1 MANIPKLE
9 VQEQVSFLTKGAEEI
24 IRPGELEVKLRR
36 SMDTGKPLIVKTGFD
51 PTAPDI
57 HLGHT
62 VLLRKMKHFQDLGH
76 KVVFLIGDFTGMI
89 GDPSGQSITRKA
101 MTQEEVKVNAETYK
115 KQIFKILDEEK
126 TIVEFN
132 SRWLSGMAGEDW
144 LALCSKYTVARMLE
158 REDFSRRLK
167 DQKPVA
173 IHELLYPLA
182 QGYDSVALEA
192 DLELGGRDQKF
203 NLLVGRE
210 LQREYGLEAQVILTM
225 PLLEGLDGVQKMSK
239 SLNNHVG
246 ICDQP
251 SEMFG
256 KLMSISDDL
265 MFRYFE
271 LLTDK
276 TPAEIDQLKKDTAS
290 GNVHPMDAKMEL
302 ATEIIKDFH
311 SLTDAQHAAE
321 EFSRV
326 FRNRREPQKV
336 DVKEL
341 TRSSK
346 RVRLARLLVDS
357 KLASSNAEAQRLI
370 KQGSVT
376 VNNEK
381 ITNVKADLDCSN
393 IQEYALRVGKRRFLK
408 VDVN

>member
-1 MANIPKLE
+1 MAKISKFE
-9 VQEQVSFLTKGAEEI
+9 VEEQVSFLTKGAEEI

-36 SMDTGKPLIVKTGFD
+36 SMETGKPLIVKTGFD

-76 KVVFLIGDFTGMI
+76 RVVFLIGDFTGMI
-89 GDPSGQSITRKA
+89 GDPSGQSVTRKA

-115 KQIFKILDEEK
+115 RQIFKILDEEK

-132 SRWLSGMAGEDW
+132 SRWLSKMEGGDW

-158 REDFSRRLK
+158 REDFSLRLK
-167 DQKPVA
+167 NHKPVA

-239 SLNNHVG
+239 SLNNYVG
-246 ICDQP
+246 IYDQP

-265 MFRYFE
+265 MFRYYE

-276 TPAEIDQLKKDTAS
+276 TPTEIDRLKKDTAS
-290 GNVHPMDAKMEL
+290 GKVHPMDAKMEL

-311 SLTDAQHAAE
+311 SLTDARHAAE

-326 FRNRREPQKV
+326 FRNRSEPQKV

-341 TRSSK
+341 KRSPK
-346 RVRLARLLVDS
+346 GIRLARLLVDS

-376 VNNEK
+376 VNNER

-408 VDVN
+408 VDIT

>member
-1 MANIPKLE
+1 MPKTSKLKVE
-9 VQEQVSFLTKGAEEI
+9 EQAAYLAKGAEEI
-24 IRPGELEVKLRR
+24 IRPEELEAKLRR
-36 SMDTGKPLIVKTGFD
+36 SAETGKPLIVKTGFD

-76 KVVFLIGDFTGMI
+76 KVIFLIGDFTGMI
-89 GDPSGQSITRKA
+89 GDPSGQSVTRTA
-101 MTQEEVKVNAETYK
+101 MTREEVEANAETYK
-115 KQIFKILDEEK
+115 KQVFKILDGEK
-126 TIVEFN
+126 TVVEFN
-132 SRWLSGMAGEDW
+132 SRWLSQMNGADW

-158 REDFSRRLK
+158 RDDFAQRMK
-167 DQKPVA
+167 DRKPVA

-210 LQREYGLEAQVILTM
+210 LQRAYGLEAQVILTM

-239 SLNNHVG
+239 SLNNYVG
-246 ICDQP
+246 IYDAP
-251 SEMFG
+251 GEMFG

-265 MFRYFE
+265 MFRYYE

-276 TPAEIDQLKKDTAS
+276 TPAEIDQLRKDTAS
-290 GNVHPMDAKMEL
+290 GKTHLMEAKVEL
-302 ATEIIKDFH
+302 ATRIIKDFH
-311 SLTDAQHAAE
+311 SSADARHAAE

-326 FRNRREPQKV
+326 FRSRNEPTRM

-341 TRSSK
+341 KRSA
-346 RVRLARLLVDS
+346 RGVRLAKLLVDS
-357 KLASSNAEAQRLI
+357 LLVSSNAEAQRLI

-376 VNNEK
+376 VNHEK
-381 ITNVKADLDCSN
+381 TTDVKADLDCSKAR
-393 IQEYALRVGKRRFLK
+393 EYILKVGKRRFLK
-408 VDVN
+408 VVVN